1 MCLILYMYDNLVR
14 IKLICIIIIQN
25 CCAALYI
32 VSVQAHCNSHVMYN
46 YTYNFYTYNNNYTKL
61 VM

>member
-1 MCLILYMYDNLVR
+1 MHH
-14 IKLICIIIIQN
+14 IQN